1 MSGFDKHLQK
11 ILKDHP
17 EAASE
22 YLKVLAE
29 LPIQTQLAILRR
41 HRLLSQRGLARKL
54 KVKQPHIARAESE
67 RYDPRVSSIAKAAK
81 AIGCH
86 LLIVPDEQL
95 GRLTAA

>member
-1 MSGFDKHLQK
+1 MSGFDKHLKK
-11 ILKDHP
+11 ILRENP
-17 EAASE
+17 EAARE
-22 YLKVLAE
+22 YLKTLAE
-29 LPIQTQLAILRR
+29 LPIQTQLGILRR
-41 HRLLSQRGLARKL
+41 HRLLSQRGLAQKM

-67 RYDPRVSSIAKAAK
+67 KHDPRISSIVKAAK